1 MSTTTNDIGGGDHSP
16 LYSDGSFAS
25 RLLAFVRDEVATDGS
40 DVVGDSDLLLT
51 GAVDSLGVIRVTQW
65 LEDTCGI
72 EVDPADVVLE
82 NFQTVDAMV
91 AYAIYQGADG

>member
-1 MSTTTNDIGGGDHSP
+1 MSTTTNDIPGGDSSP
-16 LYSDGSFAS
+16 LYTEGSFAAL
-25 RLLAFVRDEVATDGS
+25 LLAFVRDEVAAEGS
-40 DVVGDSDLLLT
+40 DVLGDTDLLLT
-51 GAVDSLGVIRVTQW
+51 GAVDSLGVIRITQW

-91 AYAIYQGADG
+91 AYAVSQGADG